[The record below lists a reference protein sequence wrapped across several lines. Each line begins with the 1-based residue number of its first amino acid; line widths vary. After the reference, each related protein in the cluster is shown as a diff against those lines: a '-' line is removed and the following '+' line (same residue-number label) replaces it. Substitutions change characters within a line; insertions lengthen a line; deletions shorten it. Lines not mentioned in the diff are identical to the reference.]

1 MNILNSLLMKRLF
14 ALSMIML
21 VLVAAVSA
29 QGPGDRYRRHSVR
42 SGIRSGELSRMES
55 LELRKN
61 KIRINSLQRRAHRD
75 GIVTPY
81 ERRKIYKAKANNR
94 RETFRFKHNRVH
106 RHHRMR

>member
-1 MNILNSLLMKRLF
+1 MKRIF

-42 SGIRSGELSRMES
+42 HGVRSGDLTRMEA

-61 KIRINSLQRRAHRD
+61 NMRINSLQRRAHRD
-75 GIVTPY
+75 GVVTPY
-81 ERRKIYKAKANNR
+81 ERRKISKAKAHNR
-94 RETFRFKHNRVH
+94 REAYRFKHNRVE
-106 RHHRMR
+106 RHHRIK